1 MPQPQ
6 GLDTALALS
15 RFGLGSNT
23 DGVAAVT
30 GDIRDHLKAEIE
42 AGAPRPD
49 HADLRS
55 TPDLLAAVYQY
66 EMDKKAER
74 QLMNAR
80 PVSSA
85 NPNMGVMDAPADPH
99 SKDMLAPPVDRP
111 GPSMQQAQPPVM
123 KPGADLNNPT
133 RPAIIAEIDAR
144 FNGTMKQPVIGFNER
159 LVMFWTNHFAVSVKK
174 NQQVGAIAGAYEREA
189 IRPNVFGT
197 FYDMVL
203 AVETHPA
210 MLIYL
215 DNYQSIGPDSVGAKA
230 GGKGLN
236 ENLAREILELH
247 TMGVGSGYTQ
257 ADVTSFAKVITGWTI
272 NRNAN
277 KGTPG
282 TFVFNER
289 THEPGPQTVLGK
301 TYTQSGID
309 QGKAILRDLCRH
321 PATAK
326 HIATKLARH
335 FVADEPPPA
344 LVRRLSEVFLK
355 SNGDLAEVSRALIDA
370 PEAWSPNL
378 VKMRSPLEFIA
389 ATVRATGATLKP
401 NAITTALNAMGQ
413 PWWQPPGPN
422 GFPDT
427 VAAWASPESLA
438 TRMEFVNSVAAQADR
453 SVDPRAFAE
462 SRLGAL
468 LDDHTR
474 EAVARAESQAQGL
487 GLVFLSPEFMRR

>member
-1 MPQPQ
+1 MSMPQ
-6 GLDTALALS
+6 GLETALALS

-23 DGVAAVT
+23 DGIAAVT
-30 GDIRDHLKAEIE
+30 GDIRDRLKAEIA
-42 AGAPRPD
+42 AGAPVPD
-49 HADLRS
+49 HPDLQS
-55 TPDLLAAVYQY
+55 TPDLLVTVYQY

-74 QLMNAR
+74 
-80 PVSSA
+80 
-85 NPNMGVMDAPADPH
+85 DAMK
-99 SKDMLAPPVDRP
+99 SAPPP
-111 GPSMQQAQPPVM
+111 AQTDTMAPRAM
-123 KPGADLNNPT
+123 KPGADLDNPI
-133 RPAIIAEIDAR
+133 RPAVIAELDAR
-144 FNGTMKQPVIGFNER
+144 FNGTMMTPQIGFNER
-159 LVMFWTNHFAVSVKK
+159 MVMFWTNHFAISQKK
-174 NQQVGAIAGAYEREA
+174 NQQVAAISGAYEREA
-189 IRPNVFGT
+189 IRPNVFGK
-197 FYDMVL
+197 FYDLVL

-215 DNYQSIGPDSVGAKA
+215 DNFQSVGPGSA
-230 GGKGLN
+230 GARDGGRGLN

-247 TMGVGSGYTQ
+247 TMGVGSGYSQ

-272 NRNAN
+272 TRKANRR
-277 KGTPG
+277 TPG
-282 TFVFNER
+282 TFVFNDR

-301 TYTQSGID
+301 TYAQGD
-309 QGKAILRDLCRH
+309 MEQGKAVLRDLSRH
-321 PATAK
+321 PATAR

-335 FVADEPPPA
+335 FVADAPPPA
-344 LVRRLSEVFLK
+344 LVKRLSDTFLATD
-355 SNGDLAEVSRALIDA
+355 GDLAEVSRALIDA
-370 PEAWSPNL
+370 PESWSPKL
-378 VKMRSPLEFIA
+378 TKMRSPLEYVA
-389 ATVRATGATLKP
+389 ATLRATGATLKP
-401 NAITTALNAMGQ
+401 QAIVTALNAMGQ

-438 TRMEFVNSVAAQADR
+438 TRMEFVNSLASGADR

>member
-6 GLDTALALS
+6 GFETALALS

-30 GDIRDHLKAEIE
+30 GDIRDKLKAEIE

-74 QLMNAR
+74 QLTNTRAA
-80 PVSSA
+80 S
-85 NPNMGVMDAPADPH
+85 PADPGMG
-99 SKDMLAPPVDRP
+99 SPPMQAP
-111 GPSMQQAQPPVM
+111 PPVM
-123 KPGADLNNPT
+123 KPGADLYNPT
-133 RPAIIAEIDAR
+133 KPAIIAEIDAR
-144 FNGTMKQPVIGFNER
+144 FNGTMKAPQIGFNER
-159 LVMFWTNHFAVSVKK
+159 MVMFWTNHFAVSVKK

-189 IRPNVFGT
+189 IRPNVFGR

-203 AVETHPA
+203 AVETPPA

-215 DNYQSIGPDSVGAKA
+215 DNVQSVGPDSMGARQNQKA

-247 TMGVGSGYTQ
+247 TLGVGSGYSQ
-257 ADVTSFAKVITGWTI
+257 ADVTNFAKVITGWSVS
-272 NRNAN
+272 RNAN

-301 TYTQSGID
+301 SYNQSGMD
-309 QGKAILRDLCRH
+309 QGKAVLRDLCRH
-321 PATAK
+321 PATAR
-326 HIATKLARH
+326 HIAAKLARH
-335 FVADEPPPA
+335 FVADDPPPV
-344 LVRRLSEVFLK
+344 LVKRLSEVFLK
-355 SNGDLAEVSRALIDA
+355 SDGDLAEVSRALVDA
-370 PEAWSPNL
+370 PESWSPRL

-389 ATVRATGATLKP
+389 ATVRATGVTLKP

-438 TRMEFVNSVAAQADR
+438 TRMEFVNSIASQADR
-453 SVDPRAFAE
+453 SIDPRTFAE
-462 SRLGAL
+462 SRLGVL